1 MENSAA
7 PTDYSSGRGS
17 LQETARFKLEQEM
30 NNSKKFR
37 EETEGKGNS
46 MFD

>member
-7 PTDYSSGRGS
+7 PTDYSSRRGS
-17 LQETARFKLEQEM
+17 LQESARFKLEQEM
-30 NNSKKFR
+30 NSKKFR